1 MPSAVP
7 RHRTSSQST
16 PRGECGSIAAV
27 STTNWQEKL
36 GQALQAVVTLKV
48 VTYVGPVTIS
58 GNSDALAA
66 QVPST
71 APSEDAILTAI
82 NLAQGDIVNIV
93 PKRFWTPEELAVR
106 EFHQQQVSEA
116 KEIVDRNLRLMIEAG
131 KALGQLV
138 SGKS

>member
-1 MPSAVP
+1 MPSAVH
-7 RHRTSSQST
+7 RHRTASQST
-16 PRGECGSIAAV
+16 AGGECGSIAAV
-27 STTNWQEKL
+27 SNTNWQEKL

-58 GNSDALAA
+58 GNSDALDAK
-66 QVPST
+66 VPST
-71 APSEDAILTAI
+71 VPSEDAILTAI